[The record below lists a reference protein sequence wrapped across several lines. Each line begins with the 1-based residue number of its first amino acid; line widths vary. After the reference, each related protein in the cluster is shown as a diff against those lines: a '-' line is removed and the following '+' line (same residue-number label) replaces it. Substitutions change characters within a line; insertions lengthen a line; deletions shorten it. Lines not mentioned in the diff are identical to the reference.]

1 MSHLIHAIYPI
12 TAAFL
17 LSCVAPAVAFGQG
30 FPSPPIP
37 KLTQPLKEPFPDFL
51 VMFTVVRRPGNS
63 ENPPGSCSVTLFEGM
78 LYFAYHEKGAEFEYC
93 ADCAQ
98 SDIVPL
104 FGHLYQFAHFGGPE
118 EFEHDG
124 RIFAVTMKRV
134 TDKEILKECDID
146 PKSVVVVVNK
156 DVRFDSTIDKAQMDF
171 IEVKNIARKADGKKE
186 LTATIKTDYFLRQDR
201 PGITTGDIETR
212 TVKVG
217 DVVKDKER
225 VFTVKNIVAPD
236 PKRHLVGWR
245 RTNLERRWRASKF
258 SVAARREALG
268 SGPVPVAEWRNG
280 SPTDSN
286 PDAQNAKRR
295 LELAVPQTRGAKFY
309 PPVLERRKSSER
321 AAWPWPKRMCWR
333 LLSWHDVAPLPA
345 PSARSRPNKKTPARA
360 RLVTRTGGQLGS
372 RSKRAAG
379 G

>member
-51 VMFTVVRRPGNS
+51 VMFTVARRPGNS
-63 ENPPGSCSVTLFEGM
+63 ENPPGSCSVTLFEGI
-78 LYFAYHEKGAEFEYC
+78 LYFTYHEKGAEFDYGP
-93 ADCAQ
+93 DCAQ

-118 EFEHDG
+118 EFERDG

-134 TDKEILKECDID
+134 TDKEILKDCDID

-156 DVRFDSTIDKAQMDF
+156 DVRFDSTIDRAQMDF

-186 LTATIKTDYFLRQDR
+186 LTATIKTNYFSRQEK
-201 PGITTGDIETR
+201 PGIYNYDFETL
-212 TVKVG
+212 TVAVG

-236 PKRHLVGWR
+236 PKRHLVGWV
-245 RTNLERRWRASKF
+245 EF
-258 SVAARREALG
+258 SYEKKGAAKDK
-268 SGPVPVAEWRNG
+268 P
-280 SPTDSN
+280 
-286 PDAQNAKRR
+286 
-295 LELAVPQTRGAKFY
+295 
-309 PPVLERRKSSER
+309 
-321 AAWPWPKRMCWR
+321 
-333 LLSWHDVAPLPA
+333 
-345 PSARSRPNKKTPARA
+345 
-360 RLVTRTGGQLGS
+360 
-372 RSKRAAG
+372 
-379 G
+379 